1 MKDFAISFQNLENL
15 NTMILNIY
23 DNTLAFHTRI
33 SNFFRDIAPFI
44 YFDRASVMIYY
55 KNEKGNYQ
63 KQTSFT
69 INWDTNLLRDY
80 DSYYC
85 KLDDTL
91 APLDRPEPTVIRS
104 SSFFNT
110 AIREQTEYWNGYM
123 VPNNADFEIM
133 ANLLVEREQKFRA
146 CVSFTRGKG
155 AGDFSD
161 YHMRILRF
169 IQPHLS
175 RLAAEYID
183 QMNNQKSIYT
193 IGDYNCIG
201 YCILNDSC
209 QIIKK
214 NGSFDKLNLELNNR
228 LLAKIVSL
236 CMEFNYNEESPETLS
251 YEYKLEDSPL
261 FLELTRTPANLDGTK
276 KQYCCLVYNL
286 SHFFTVT
293 LKQAKKNYQLS
304 DKEYD
309 ILVQVLHGQKQ
320 EDIAAALFLSV
331 PTVKKYVAS
340 IYNKLGITN
349 QKQIY
354 SKLHLL

>member
-1 MKDFAISFQNLENL
+1 MNDFTISFNNLENL
-15 NTMILNIY
+15 NKMILNIY
-23 DNTLAFHTRI
+23 DNTLAVHTRI
-33 SNFFRDIAPFI
+33 SNFFRDIASFI

-55 KNEKGNYQ
+55 KNEKGDYQ

-69 INWDTNLLRDY
+69 INWNTDLLKDY

-91 APLDRPEPTVIRS
+91 APLDRSEPTIIRS
-104 SSFFNT
+104 SSFFNYEM
-110 AIREQTEYWNGYM
+110 REKTEYWKGYM

-133 ANLLVEREQKFRA
+133 ANLQVDREQKYRA
-146 CVSFTRGKG
+146 CVSFTRGKE

-175 RLAAEYID
+175 RLAAEHIN
-183 QMNNQKSIYT
+183 QMSSQKDVYN

-209 QIIKK
+209 QVTKK
-214 NGSFDKLNLELNNR
+214 NGIFDKLNSELNNR

-236 CMEFNYNEESPETLS
+236 CMEFNYNEDSPETLS
-251 YEYKLEDSPL
+251 FEYKFEDSPL
-261 FLELTRTPANLDGTK
+261 FLELTRTPANLDGSK

-286 SHFFTVT
+286 SHFFTIT
-293 LKQAKKNYQLS
+293 LKQAKEKYQLS
-304 DKEYD
+304 DKEYE
-309 ILVQVLHGQKQ
+309 ILIQVLHGQKQ
-320 EDIAAALFLSV
+320 EDIATALFLSV
-331 PTVKKYVAS
+331 PTVKKYVAT
-340 IYNKLGITN
+340 IYSKMGITN

-354 SKLHLL
+354 SKLNLL

>member
-1 MKDFAISFQNLENL
+1 MNDFTMSFNNLEIL
-15 NTMILNIY
+15 NKLILNIY
-23 DNTLAFHTRI
+23 DNTLAVHTRI
-33 SNFFRDIAPFI
+33 SNFFRDISPFI

-55 KNEKGNYQ
+55 KNDNGDYQ

-69 INWDTNLLRDY
+69 INWNVDLLKKY

-104 SSFFNT
+104 SSFFNLSL
-110 AIREQTEYWNGYM
+110 REKTEYWQGYM
-123 VPNNADFEIM
+123 LPNNADFEIM
-133 ANLLVEREQKFRA
+133 ANLQVGRNQKYRA
-146 CVSFTRGKG
+146 CVSFTRGKE

-175 RLAAEYID
+175 RLAQEYIRHLTD
-183 QMNNQKSIYT
+183 QNDMYH
-193 IGDYNCIG
+193 IGDYNCVG

-209 QIIKK
+209 QVIKK
-214 NGSFDKLNLELNNR
+214 NGIFDKLNSNLNNR

-236 CMEFNYNEESPETLS
+236 CLEFNYKENASEILS
-251 YEYKLEDSPL
+251 FEYKLEDSPL
-261 FLELTRTPANLDGTK
+261 FLELTRTPANLKGSK
-276 KQYCCLVYNL
+276 NHYCCLIYDL
-286 SHFFTVT
+286 SHFFNIT
-293 LKQAKKNYQLS
+293 LKQAKKKYQLS
-304 DKEYD
+304 DREYE
-309 ILVQVLHGQKQ
+309 ILLQVLHGNKQ

-331 PTVKKYVAS
+331 PTVKKYVAT
-340 IYNKLGITN
+340 IYTKLGVTS

-354 SKLHLL
+354 SRLHLL